1 MRAITLF
8 CIAFLS
14 ACGASAAKNPAGPAD
29 TPTRVKAALGGWKIR
44 LEVSPGWSLDPGNQS
59 AEAIIFDSKRM
70 PATALAVMLEPAPPG
85 SRAEAIAERWQG
97 LSLLAPMFDIKAM
110 GRIIVT
116 ADEENASFVATGER
130 GGVPMTLFC
139 IVHLV
144 TSGGNDAWA
153 VVLAFSPTA
162 YAAPTMQEATRLVHT
177 FSLAPLE

>member
-1 MRAITLF
+1 MRIATIV

-14 ACGASAAKNPAGPAD
+14 ACGASDAKKPAGPAD
-29 TPTRVKAALGGWKIR
+29 TPTRVKATLGGWKVR
-44 LEVSPGWSLDPGNQS
+44 LEAGPGWSLDPGNQS
-59 AEAIIFDSKRM
+59 TEAIIFDSKRM

-97 LSLLAPMFDIKAM
+97 FSLLAPMFVIKTM
-110 GRIIVT
+110 GRIVVT
-116 ADEENASFVATGER
+116 ADEENASFVATGEKD
-130 GGVPMTLFC
+130 GVPMTLFC
-139 IVHLV
+139 IVHFV

-153 VVLAFSPTA
+153 VVLAYSPSA